1 MKKRW
6 TENRSLAFTR
16 WCTRIVLALCIVFGA
31 AASPLWQWFLTSL
44 RPELTALL
52 RLFLISSYL
61 LLVPAI
67 AALLLLL
74 RLLRNLADG
83 TVFVPEN
90 VVLLR
95 GISWLCA
102 IACGICAASA
112 LYYPVFLLFAG
123 AFGLMALLLNAVK
136 NCFGQAVAMQDELD
150 LTV

>member
-1 MKKRW
+1 MKKQ
-6 TENRSLAFTR
+6 TEARSLAFTR

-31 AASPLWQWFLTSL
+31 VADPLWQWFLTAF
-44 RPELTALL
+44 RPELAQL
-52 RLFLISSYL
+52 RHLFLVSSYL

-74 RLLRNLADG
+74 RLLRNLAG
-83 TVFVPEN
+83 EAVFISEN

-95 GISWLCA
+95 SISWLCA